1 MAPLAAA
8 DAAEEKEAAKEAGVA
23 AGAEGMAP
31 PEGAAAVAGDDAV
44 MAELHARAA
53 AQAAQELGLS
63 PLAVMPHLPPELQ
76 TTAPGAFA
84 TSTLTHPAPPAP
96 PPQSHFS
103 PPRREHVPSLATAA
117 RARAPST
124 YHTVE
129 ARAGHPFLSFSRF
142 PPATPCA

>member
-84 TSTLTHPAPPAP
+84 MPTMPTGDLSPAP
-96 PPQSHFS
+96 PPPPPTPDKLAAGNTVPDS
-103 PPRREHVPSLATAA
+103 PGRHKAA
-117 RARAPST
+117 RSPSAARPSSAAARLAAASARST
-124 YHTVE
+124 YI
-129 ARAGHPFLSFSRF
+129 
-142 PPATPCA
+142 